1 MIHRIICSFYI
12 LHMVKVIYY
21 YYSN

>member
-1 MIHRIICSFYI
+1 
-12 LHMVKVIYY
+12 MVKVIYY